1 MYLWCKMWSSKIP
14 HILQIS
20 SIQTLCVC
28 EREREKG
35 TVRYSIER
43 ERERER
49 KVFAVS
55 EFWFRTGLTKEWLF
69 VLFCLVLFCL
79 LWILCDFLI
88 LVTQTQYTT
97 LQWYRSGIQPTLINS
112 SLDSVF
118 TSVLLMSVSP
128 RGSSGLGGAYVL
140 TSCSSPA
147 SETTELI

>member
-28 EREREKG
+28 EREKEKG

-43 ERERER
+43 ERERSSQFQSSGFVR
-49 KVFAVS
+49 V
-55 EFWFRTGLTKEWLF
+55 WLKSDS
-69 VLFCLVLFCL
+69 LFCL

-112 SLDSVF
+112 SLDSVL

>member
-35 TVRYSIER
+35 TVRYSI
-43 ERERER
+43 ERER

-112 SLDSVF
+112 SLDSVL